1 MNIIKLDNEKKEGRS
16 RLSEISPKVLSNNP
30 GDFAKPKR
38 LSSATKARIEQ
49 KQLIQQMLLKTA
61 SNSPR
66 PRSTLK
72 PNRNVISASSAISSP
87 RRDSKN
93 RVTERSKSATP
104 RSGRQRLYNGKKNS

>member
-16 RLSEISPKVLSNNP
+16 RLSDISPKVLSNNP

-87 RRDSKN
+87 RRDGKN
-93 RVTERSKSATP
+93 RGTERSKSATP
-104 RSGRQRLYNGKKNS
+104 RSARQRLCNGKKYS